1 MKSMTVT
8 QAARNF
14 SDLVNRVQ
22 YQGVSV
28 ELIKSNKVVAVI
40 SPVSLKPSMKVKD
53 LLGFFSS
60 LPNLGE
66 DAIQFEKDMA
76 DIDSMMPKG
85 EDKWRAWTN
94 WQ

>member
-14 SDLVNRVQ
+14 SDLVSRVQ

-40 SPVSLKPSMKVKD
+40 SPVSLKHSMKVKD
-53 LLGFFSS
+53 LAVFFAS
-60 LPNLGE
+60 LPSLGE
-66 DAIQFEKDMA
+66 DAGQFEKDIE
-76 DIDSMMPKG
+76 DIDSMMPKS
-85 EDKWRAWTN
+85 EDSWEL
-94 WQ
+94 

>member
-14 SDLVNRVQ
+14 SDLVSRVQ

-40 SPVSLKPSMKVKD
+40 SPVSLKHSLKVKD
-53 LLGFFSS
+53 LAAFFAS
-60 LPNLGE
+60 LPGLGE
-66 DAIQFEKDMA
+66 DAGQFEKDIE
-76 DIDSMMPKG
+76 DINSMMPKN
-85 EDKWRAWTN
+85 EDSWDL
-94 WQ
+94 